1 MCWEKKKKEKRK
13 PLLSVLTSSVWLG
26 FCKHLLSLDSLCFV
40 KLLHSRN
47 CMHEQV
53 CFFTCAHF
61 IWILISADLWFGNRR
76 RNCYDNKN
84 CFHSHSAKV
93 TGWWTRGL
101 MPSSL
106 QSPLCWYDLLYHIFQ
121 WLKLKLNTVLR
132 QPRHGF
138 LSPCLSFPLKFHF
151 NVDWICHLTASSC
164 ESQCRSKIPFN
175 PMNILYVEFMI
186 ASKSLITGKFRLSV
200 THSQQVQYLS
210 LLNKVYVIL

>member
-1 MCWEKKKKEKRK
+1 MCWEKKKKEKSK
-13 PLLSVLTSSVWLG
+13 PLLSVLTSSVWLA

-53 CFFTCAHF
+53 CFFTRAHF

-84 CFHSHSAKV
+84 RFHSPSAKV
-93 TGWWTRGL
+93 TGWRTRGL

-106 QSPLCWYDLLYHIFQ
+106 QSPLCWYDLLYRIFQ
-121 WLKLKLNTVLR
+121 WLKLKLNTVMR

-138 LSPCLSFPLKFHF
+138 LSPCLSFPLKPILTLIEFA
-151 NVDWICHLTASSC
+151 ILTASSC
-164 ESQCRSKIPFN
+164 ENQCRSKIPFN
-175 PMNILYVEFMI
+175 PINILYVEFTI
-186 ASKSLITGKFRLSV
+186 SSKSGITGKFRLSA
-200 THSQQVQYLS
+200 TFFS
-210 LLNKVYVIL
+210 IT